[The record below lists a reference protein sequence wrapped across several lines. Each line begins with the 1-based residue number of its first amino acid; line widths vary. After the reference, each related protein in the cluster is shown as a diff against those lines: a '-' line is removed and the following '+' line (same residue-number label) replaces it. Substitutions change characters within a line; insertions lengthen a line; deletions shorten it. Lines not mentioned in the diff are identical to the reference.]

1 MNAERRER
9 VTEKEKRKKKE
20 ATRKTSDH
28 VCTRARK
35 QKPEFRRVRV
45 FPAYPVPRTR
55 SKYQRNRESG
65 HLREQQL
72 VASRGALFFIIRSHL
87 RFEGIGTEET

>member
-9 VTEKEKRKKKE
+9 VMEKEKRKKKKLQG
-20 ATRKTSDH
+20 R
-28 VCTRARK
+28 RAIMCVR
-35 QKPEFRRVRV
+35 ERESRSRSFDACAFSRRIR
-45 FPAYPVPRTR
+45 FHETR

-72 VASRGALFFIIRSHL
+72 VASCGALFFIIRSHL
-87 RFEGIGTEET
+87 RFEGVGTEET